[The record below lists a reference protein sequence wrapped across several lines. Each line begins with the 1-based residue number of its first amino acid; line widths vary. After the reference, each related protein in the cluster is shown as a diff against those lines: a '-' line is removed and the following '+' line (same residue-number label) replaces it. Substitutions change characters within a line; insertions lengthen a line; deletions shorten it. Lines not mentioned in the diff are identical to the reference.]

1 MLYGSMLPSIV
12 ADKVKGQSKLSPKFN
27 HLYCLPLHTIQTKLH
42 QFLTRGS
49 LTRVYTKADRSQ
61 LNVTHDDK
69 IKKLMNKI
77 IKQNKAPKR

>member
-49 LTRVYTKADRSQ
+49 LTRVQKMTEAS
-61 LNVTHDDK
+61 LT
-69 IKKLMNKI
+69 
-77 IKQNKAPKR
+77 